1 MSVYSIIQELAA
13 TRSSNDKKAILQREV
28 ANEDLK
34 TFFRLALSNQIMFYQ
49 KKPISSTHKVVG
61 FNLGEAMLRL
71 EENIAGRMITGNSA
85 RAYIEDLFNWVS
97 VEDEFVLKLILQKK
111 SGCDIGAA
119 VVNKIWAKLIPE
131 FPCLLAT
138 NWDDKLGEKLFKSS
152 DIIYSQKKSDGLRCS
167 IIIDEDGN
175 VSAYTR
181 AGNELNLF
189 GVFDGLGQF
198 TKSVVID
205 GELLTTDKTTGK
217 FNSRQVS
224 NGICSK
230 AIHGTMSKAE
240 SEQLHMT
247 AWDIIP
253 LKDFKE
259 EKSNLHYST
268 RWYDLQQLL
277 TNNKS
282 INSIISLIDTK
293 IVKTI
298 EEAQEHYQQMQAA
311 GEEGTVVKSAVMLW
325 ESRRSKLQLKCKSEL
340 ICELKVTGWLP
351 GKGEFEGNLGALTM
365 SSSDGKVV
373 VNISGFSVKLRTE
386 IFANLTNKPA
396 SYDMVVDGNLKTFI
410 VNPADTDIDI
420 GAIVSVKYNAKI
432 KDRNSDVW
440 SLFLPRFECS
450 RMDKLTANSFD
461 EIK

>member
-1 MSVYSIIQELAA
+1 MSVYSIIQELSS
-13 TRSSNDKKAILQREV
+13 TRSSNDKKIILQREV
-28 ANEDLK
+28 SNKELK

-49 KKPISSTHKVVG
+49 KKPISSTNKVVG
-61 FNLGEAMLRL
+61 IELNDAMKRL

-111 SGCDIGAA
+111 SGCDLGSA
-119 VVNKIWAKLIPE
+119 VVNKIWPKLIPE

-138 NWDDKLGEKLFKSS
+138 NWDDKLAAKMFSGYEQKK
-152 DIIYSQKKSDGLRCS
+152 SQKKSDGLRCS
-167 IIIDEDGN
+167 LIIDEDGN
-175 VSAYTR
+175 VNAYTR

-189 GVFDGLGQF
+189 GVFDKIGKFVSG
-198 TKSVVID
+198 VVID
-205 GELLTTDKTTGK
+205 GELLTINTATGK
-217 FNSRQVS
+217 FNPRTTS

-247 AWDIIP
+247 AWDLIP
-253 LKDFKE
+253 LEDFKN
-259 EKSNLHYST
+259 EKCNSSYIQRFNELSI
-268 RWYDLQQLL
+268 LIEK
-277 TNNKS
+277 NKEVS
-282 INSIISLIDTK
+282 DIISLIESRNIT
-293 IVKTI
+293 TI
-298 EEAQEHYQQMQAA
+298 EEAQTHYQEMLAS
-311 GEEGTVVKSAVMLW
+311 GEEGTVVKSDLMLW
-325 ESRRSKLQLKCKSEL
+325 ENKRSKQQLKLKSEL

-386 IFANLTNKPA
+386 IFSNLTNKPA
-396 SYDMVVDGNLKTFI
+396 SYSMVVDGNLKTFI

-420 GAIVSVKYNAKI
+420 GSIVSVKYNAKI

-450 RMDKLTANSFD
+450 RMDKLTANSID